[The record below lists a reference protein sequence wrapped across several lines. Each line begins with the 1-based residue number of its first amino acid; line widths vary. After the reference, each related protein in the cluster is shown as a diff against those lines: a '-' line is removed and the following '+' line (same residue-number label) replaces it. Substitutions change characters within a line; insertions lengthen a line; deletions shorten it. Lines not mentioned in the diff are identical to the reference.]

1 MTEYSRQESYK
12 FPDSN
17 SLTSTDEKYFE
28 MIQNETDL
36 GGKQGNF
43 TFSYSQ
49 KRDDMVIRIDQ
60 HGAPDSNSLTEAD
73 REYFNIIKTEDGLSE
88 FYKTKIDPDYIL
100 DSLVTGQAG
109 QVHTFD
115 SPPRDNDPDNDNKVL
130 ISDMHPVFKYHLV
143 TMGNKNNEG
152 KKKRI
157 VGLYLPDH
165 K

>member
-12 FPDSN
+12 FPVSN

-36 GGKQGNF
+36 RGKQGNF
-43 TFSYSQ
+43 TFSSSQ
-49 KRDDMVIRIDQ
+49 MRDDMVIRIDQ

-100 DSLVTGQAG
+100 DRLVAG

-130 ISDMHPVFKYHLV
+130 ISDNPPVFKYHLV
-143 TMGNKNNEG
+143 TLGNKNNEEN
-152 KKKRI
+152 KKRI

-165 K
+165 E